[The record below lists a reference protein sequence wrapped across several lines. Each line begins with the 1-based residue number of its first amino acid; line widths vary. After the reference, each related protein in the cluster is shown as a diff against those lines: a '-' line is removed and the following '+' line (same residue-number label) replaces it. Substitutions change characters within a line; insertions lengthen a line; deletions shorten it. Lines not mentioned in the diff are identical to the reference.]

1 MWTTIAAIATPPGVG
16 GVAIVRVSGPEA
28 LAVAQRAIRLKGDWR
43 PRHAHFGTLL
53 DADGSVVDEGLVL
66 WMPGPGSYTGED
78 TVEFQGHGGAYVS
91 RRALDRLIECGADL
105 ATPGEF
111 TRRAVI
117 NGRLDLTQAEAV
129 ADLIAARTAAG
140 AQQAMSVLSGGLSE
154 PLARVREALMT
165 LVAHLEAGID
175 FPDEVETPS
184 ADWFHGQVDRIV
196 TDVRALI
203 ATAAAGQ
210 IYREG
215 ATVALVGRP
224 NVGKSSLL
232 NRLLR
237 HERAIVT
244 PHAGTTR
251 DTLEEAC
258 DLGGLLVQL
267 IDTAGIRDAHDPVEK
282 IGIDRSRAAMVQ
294 AQLTLL
300 VIDGSVG
307 LTADDEAIQA
317 TITGPCLLVA
327 NKADVGTVALPD
339 AIRISAMTGEGMAA
353 LETVVRERL
362 LAGLAPPGRAAIN
375 ARHRACLVRALE
387 SLDSAVAA
395 AHAGLNLDCLTIDL
409 RTALQAVSD
418 VSGDSFTESVLD
430 QVFGRFC
437 VGK

>member
-16 GVAIVRVSGPEA
+16 GVAIVRVSGEQA
-28 LAVAQRAIRLKGDWR
+28 KTVASRCIRLKGEWQ
-43 PRHAHFGTLL
+43 PRHAHFGQLL
-53 DADGSVVDEGLVL
+53 APDGSVIDEGLVL
-66 WMPGPGSYTGED
+66 WMPAPGTYTGEE

-91 RRALDRLIECGADL
+91 RRVLDRLIECGAEL
-105 ATPGEF
+105 AEPGEF

-117 NGRLDLTQAEAV
+117 HGRLDLTQAEAV

-140 AQQAMSVLSGGLSE
+140 AEQAMSVLAGGLRG
-154 PLARVREALMT
+154 PLRQVREDLMT

-184 ADWFHGQVDRIV
+184 PAWFHAQVDRIV
-196 TDVRALI
+196 ADVRALI
-203 ATAAAGQ
+203 ATATAGQ

-232 NRLLR
+232 NALLR

-244 PHAGTTR
+244 PYAGTTR

-267 IDTAGIRDAHDPVEK
+267 VDTAGIREADDPVERL
-282 IGIDRSRAAMVQ
+282 GIDRSRRAMAG

-300 VIDGSVG
+300 VVDGSVG
-307 LTADDEAIQA
+307 LTSEDEAIRQGIA
-317 TITGPCLLVA
+317 GPYLVVA
-327 NKADVGTVALPD
+327 NKADVGTAAVSDSL
-339 AIRISAMTGEGMAA
+339 RLSAQTGEGLPE
-353 LETVVRERL
+353 LESAMREHL
-362 LAGLAPPGRAAIN
+362 LSGLAPPGKAAIN

-387 SLDSAVAA
+387 SLDAAVAA
-395 AHAGLNLDCLTIDL
+395 AQAGLNLDCLTIDL
-409 RTALQAVSD
+409 RAALQAVSD

-430 QVFGRFC
+430 EVFGRFC

>member
-1 MWTTIAAIATPPGVG
+1 MWTTIAAIATAPGVG
-16 GVAIVRVSGPEA
+16 GVAIVRISGPDA
-28 LAVAQRAIRLKGDWR
+28 RTVAARCIRLKGEWR
-43 PRHAHFGTLL
+43 ARHAHFGQLL
-53 DADGSVVDEGLVL
+53 AADGSVVDEGLVL
-66 WMPGPGSYTGED
+66 WMPAPGSYTGED

-91 RRALDRLIECGADL
+91 RRVLDRLIECGAEL
-105 ATPGEF
+105 ASAGEF

-129 ADLIAARTAAG
+129 GDLIAARTEAG
-140 AQQAMSVLSGGLSE
+140 AQQAMSVLAGGLSE
-154 PLARVREALMT
+154 PLRQVREDLMT

-175 FPDEVETPS
+175 FPDEVEMPS
-184 ADWFHGQVDRIV
+184 PDWFHGQVDRIA
-196 TDVRALI
+196 DAVRALI

-232 NRLLR
+232 NALLR

-244 PHAGTTR
+244 EHAGTTR

-267 IDTAGIRDAHDPVEK
+267 IDTAGIREADDPVEK
-282 IGIDRSRAAMVQ
+282 LGIDRSHKAMRE

-300 VIDGSVG
+300 VVDGSRG
-307 LTADDEAIQA
+307 LTPEDA
-317 TITGPCLLVA
+317 TIRAGIAGPYLVVA
-327 NKADVGTVALPD
+327 NKADIGSVDLPEAIPISARTGLGLSELET
-339 AIRISAMTGEGMAA
+339 AIREH
-353 LETVVRERL
+353 L
-362 LAGLAPPGRAAIN
+362 LAGLTPPGKAAIN
-375 ARHRACLVRALE
+375 ARHRACLVRVLE

>member
-1 MWTTIAAIATPPGVG
+1 MWNTIAAIATPPGVG
-16 GVAIVRVSGPEA
+16 GVAIVRISGPDA
-28 LAVAQRAIRLKGDWR
+28 KAIAGRCLRLTGELR
-43 PRHAHFGTLL
+43 PRHAHFVPLL
-53 DADGSVVDEGLVL
+53 AADGSVIDEGLVFWL
-66 WMPGPGSYTGED
+66 PGPGSYTGED
-78 TVEFQGHGGAYVS
+78 TIEFQGHGGAYVS
-91 RRALDRLIECGADL
+91 RRVLERVLECGAEL
-105 ATPGEF
+105 AEPGEF

-129 ADLIAARTAAG
+129 GDLIAARTSAG
-140 AQQAMSVLSGGLSE
+140 AEQAMSVLAGGLSA
-154 PLARVREALMT
+154 PLAQVRESLMT

-184 ADWFHGQVDRIV
+184 ADWFHDQVDRIGA
-196 TDVRALI
+196 TVRDLI

-215 ATVALVGRP
+215 ASVALVGRP

-237 HERAIVT
+237 QERAIVT
-244 PHAGTTR
+244 PYAGTTR

-258 DLGGLLVQL
+258 DLGGLLVQI
-267 IDTAGIRDAHDPVEK
+267 IDTAGIRTADDPVEQM
-282 IGIDRSRAAMVQ
+282 GIARSHQAMAT
-294 AQLTLL
+294 AQLSLL

-307 LTADDEAIQA
+307 LTAADE
-317 TITGPCLLVA
+317 TIRQTIAGPCLLVA
-327 NKADVGTVALPD
+327 NKADLGTVPVPNALSL
-339 AIRISAMTGEGMAA
+339 SALSGDGMAE
-353 LETVVRERL
+353 LESAVREQL
-362 LAGLAPPGRAAIN
+362 LAGMPPPGRAAIN

-387 SLDSAVAA
+387 SLDAAVGA
-395 AHAGLNLDCLTIDL
+395 AHAGLGLDCLTIDL

-418 VSGDSFTESVLD
+418 VSGDGFTESVLD

>member
-16 GVAIVRVSGPEA
+16 GVAIVRVSGPDAQMIAERA
-28 LAVAQRAIRLKGDWR
+28 LRLRGPWR
-43 PRHAHFGTLL
+43 PRHAHFATLC
-53 DADGSVVDEGLVL
+53 DAAGQAIDEGLVL
-66 WMPGPGSYTGED
+66 WLPGPGSYTGED

-91 RRALDRLIECGADL
+91 RRVLDRFIECGADL
-105 ATPGEF
+105 AAPGEF

-129 ADLIAARTAAG
+129 ADLIAARTASG
-140 AQQAMSVLSGGLSE
+140 AEQAMSVLSGGLSG
-154 PLARVREALMT
+154 PLAQVRDGLMT

-184 ADWFHGQVDRIV
+184 PAWFHAQVDRIAA
-196 TDVRALI
+196 DVRALI
-203 ATAAAGQ
+203 ATATAGQ
-210 IYREG
+210 IYRDG

-244 PHAGTTR
+244 PYAGTTR
-251 DTLEEAC
+251 DTLAEAC
-258 DLGGLLVQL
+258 DLDGLLVQL
-267 IDTAGIRDAHDPVEK
+267 VDTAGIRDADDPVERL
-282 IGIDRSRAAMVQ
+282 GIDRSRQAIAQ

-300 VIDGSVG
+300 VVDGSVG
-307 LTADDEAIQA
+307 LTDDDAAIQA
-317 TITGPCLLVA
+317 AVTGPCLLVA
-327 NKADVGTVALPD
+327 NKADIGTVTLPGALP
-339 AIRISAMTGEGMAA
+339 ISAKTGDGVAELEAA
-353 LETVVRERL
+353 MRERL
-362 LAGLAPPGRAAIN
+362 VSGLTPPGQAAIN

-387 SLDSAVAA
+387 ALEAAVAA
-395 AHAGLNLDCLTIDL
+395 AHAGLHLDCLTIDL
-409 RTALQAVSD
+409 RQALQAVSD
-418 VSGDSFTESVLD
+418 VSGDGFTESVLD